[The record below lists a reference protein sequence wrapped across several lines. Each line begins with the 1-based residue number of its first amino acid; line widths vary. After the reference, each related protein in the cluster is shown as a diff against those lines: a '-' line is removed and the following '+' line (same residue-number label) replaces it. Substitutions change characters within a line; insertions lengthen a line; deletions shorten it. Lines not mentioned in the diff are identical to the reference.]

1 MQLQRAIR
9 VLLLTTFGI
18 HCYIFPSALFLLVTN
33 QVPPGQEW
41 MATLM
46 LIVEGVVALTWV
58 VTNYGI
64 RRGLRGGLAVLGLGF
79 MVESVGET
87 TGFPFGTYQYTDLLH
102 PKLGTVPVGIMF
114 AWLMIVLASFYT
126 AQLILARIKP
136 DASFARIIGLAV
148 FLILI
153 SDLLMEPVA
162 FHVQGYWLWSD
173 GFMTGYYGVPL
184 TNFVA
189 WVVTG
194 FIMITILSRITG
206 VEQHKLSLEAQKLRY
221 SFIPPVLFMM
231 NLILFTAVNLS
242 QKFFLAGSI
251 GVVVGI
257 GCAYFLLRRL
267 TFNIPNPL
275 AERMK
280 DEG

>member
-1 MQLQRAIR
+1 
-9 VLLLTTFGI
+9 
-18 HCYIFPSALFLLVTN
+18 
-33 QVPPGQEW
+33 
-41 MATLM
+41 
-46 LIVEGVVALTWV
+46 
-58 VTNYGI
+58 
-64 RRGLRGGLAVLGLGF
+64 
-79 MVESVGET
+79 
-87 TGFPFGTYQYTDLLH
+87 
-102 PKLGTVPVGIMF
+102 
-114 AWLMIVLASFYT
+114 
-126 AQLILARIKP
+126 
-136 DASFARIIGLAV
+136 
-148 FLILI
+148 
-153 SDLLMEPVA
+153 MEPVA